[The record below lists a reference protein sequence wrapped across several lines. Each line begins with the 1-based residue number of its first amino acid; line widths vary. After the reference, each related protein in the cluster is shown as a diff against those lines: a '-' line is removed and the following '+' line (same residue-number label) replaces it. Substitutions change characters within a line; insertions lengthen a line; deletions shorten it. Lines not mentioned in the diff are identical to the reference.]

1 MGIFMTRESRSA
13 QTSAGLA
20 DVPCISLRNIEMVYK
35 GRGKPDFL
43 AVRDVSVDI
52 RDQELFAIVGPT
64 GCGKSTLLLNVSGL
78 LTQTRGEVKIRGGS
92 VEAAKRGNQFGFIF
106 QDPVLLPWR
115 TAIDNVR
122 LPLEVTGAYNGGE
135 EDRCR
140 ALLNFVG
147 LEKFFGHFPH
157 ELSGGMRQR
166 VAIVRALAHDPSIL
180 LLDEPFSSLDEITK
194 RRLHVEFL
202 DLWAHEN
209 KTGLLI
215 THDLYEAVF
224 MSDRVAV
231 MTPNPGEFREVIDVD
246 LPRPRTAELRDSEE
260 FARLTKTVRE
270 VLGEF

>member
-1 MGIFMTRESRSA
+1 MGALMTRENRSA
-13 QTSAGLA
+13 QNAAGLA

-35 GRGKPDFL
+35 SRGKPNFL

-52 RDQELFAIVGPT
+52 GDQELFAIVGPT

-78 LTQTRGEVKIRGGS
+78 LRPTGGEVKIRGGS
-92 VEAAKRGNQFGFIF
+92 VEAAKAGNQFGFIF

-122 LPLEVTGAYNGGE
+122 LPLEVTGTYNGGE
-135 EDRCR
+135 EDRCLK
-140 ALLNFVG
+140 LLDFVG
-147 LEKFFGHFPH
+147 LKNFCGHFPH

-202 DLWAHEN
+202 DLWAHED
-209 KTGLLI
+209 KTGVLI

-224 MSDRVAV
+224 MSDRVAI
-231 MTPNPGEFREVIDVD
+231 MTPNPGEFKEVVYVD
-246 LPRPRTAELRDSEE
+246 LPRPRTKEMRDSDE
-260 FARLTKTVRE
+260 FHRLTRYVRE

>member
-1 MGIFMTRESRSA
+1 MGIFMTRENQPA
-13 QTSAGLA
+13 QTSAGVA

-35 GRGKPDFL
+35 SRGKPDFL
-43 AVRDVSVDI
+43 AVRDVSVDV

-64 GCGKSTLLLNVSGL
+64 GCGKSTLLLNISGL
-78 LTQTRGEVKIRGGS
+78 LQPTGGEVRIRGGS
-92 VEAAKRGNQFGFIF
+92 VEAAKSGNQFGFIF

-135 EDRCR
+135 DDRCR
-140 ALLNFVG
+140 ALLKFVG
-147 LEKFFGHFPH
+147 LENFSRHYPH

-180 LLDEPFSSLDEITK
+180 LLDEPFSALDEITK

-224 MSDRVAV
+224 MCDRVAV
-231 MTPNPGEFREVIDVD
+231 MSPNPGLIKEIIEVT
-246 LPRPRTAELRDSEE
+246 LPRPRTKELRDSKE
-260 FARLTKTVRE
+260 FHDLTRYVRN